1 MIYVRDDDV
10 LIGSSSHPDPFKH
23 FKRVHSWICEA
34 PDKLLHV
41 PALLMYHNIE
51 KQDEGLLG
59 FPEAMEFIKSETAAG
74 RMRPEIHGYEHKDYK
89 PLTVERVV
97 TELEICKEFLWC
109 SFDTEATKWYTP
121 WGANAPHLYEA
132 ADLTGLQLVDC
143 SDINKLAG
151 RNGVVQ
157 RFREGHSVDFLEE
170 KEIFFHWW
178 EGGLR
183 LKRAIEVI
191 KHGDWETA
199 KANNDKW
206 FWE

>member
-10 LIGSSSHPDPFKH
+10 LINSSGFSDPFKH
-23 FKRVHSWICEA
+23 FKKVHRWVCEA

-41 PALLMYHNIE
+41 PALLMYHNID
-51 KQDEGLLG
+51 KQDRGLLG
-59 FPEAMEFIKSETAAG
+59 FPEAVDFIKAETAAG

-89 PLTVERVV
+89 PLSKERIR
-97 TELEICKEFLWC
+97 TELEICKDWLWC
-109 SFDTEATKWYTP
+109 EFDTVATKWYTP

-132 ADLTGLQLVDC
+132 AVEAGLELVDC
-143 SDINKLAG
+143 SNINKLAG
-151 RNGVVQ
+151 RYGVVQ
-157 RFREGHSVDFLEE
+157 QFREGRSPDYLEE
-170 KEIFFHWW
+170 KDIFFHWW

-191 KHGDWETA
+191 KHGDWATA

-206 FWE
+206 FDE

>member
-10 LIGSSSHPDPFKH
+10 LINSSSHEDPVKH
-23 FKRVHSWICEA
+23 FKKIHRWICEA

-41 PALLMYHNIE
+41 PALLMYNKIADQE
-51 KQDEGLLG
+51 RGVIG
-59 FPEAMEFIKSETAAG
+59 FPEAMEFIKDETAAG

-89 PLTVERVV
+89 LLTKDRIV
-97 TELEICKEFLWC
+97 TELEICKDFLWC

-132 ADLTGLQLVDC
+132 ASEAGLELIDC
-143 SDINKLAG
+143 SKINKLRG
-151 RNGVVQ
+151 RYGVVQ
-157 RFREGHSVDFLEE
+157 EFRDGRHPSYLEE
-170 KEIFFHWW
+170 KDIFFHWW

-191 KHGDWETA
+191 KHGDWATA
-199 KANNDKW
+199 KANNDLW
-206 FWE
+206 FEE